1 VPARSAEALLLDP
14 IEATGLAGSDGAELV
29 STFCW
34 PPLIGAGKNGAYG
47 LPGAARMTMDWD
59 FTAYCSDGTT
69 EFELG
74 GSNCPP

>member
-1 VPARSAEALLLDP
+1 MQPKRCYLDP

-34 PPLIGAGKNGAYG
+34 PASNNSGTNFASG
-47 LPGAARMTMDWD
+47 LPGATRVVMDWD
-59 FTAYCSDGTT
+59 FTGYCSDGTT
-69 EFELG
+69 EWELG